1 MADDEEA
8 SMDAIIL
15 LDDDDRS
22 RGGKT
27 EDNIVIEDNLIMEIR
42 DPIYFCL
49 YQLAVGS
56 SPCHF
61 LECCPV
67 SAGCV

>member
-1 MADDEEA
+1 MAEDEEA

-27 EDNIVIEDNLIMEIR
+27 EDTIIIEDNLIMKIR

-49 YQLAVGS
+49 YQ
-56 SPCHF
+56 
-61 LECCPV
+61 
-67 SAGCV
+67 